1 MSTFAN
7 IQAALD
13 TRLSTLSGLPTVAW
27 PNVATTPVEGTTYI
41 RPTLL
46 PASSELGG
54 LTDNK
59 VHRGIYQVDIFVQ
72 LEKGPAA
79 LLALQDSI
87 TTHFEADRDLTVSG
101 TTVFI
106 LAVSPSRGLRVESW
120 YMGFVE
126 INYICYS

>member
-1 MSTFAN
+1 MGTFAN
-7 IQAALD
+7 IQVALD
-13 TRLSTLSGLPTVAW
+13 TRLSTLSGLPAVAW
-27 PNVATTPVEGTTYI
+27 PNVATTPAEGTTYL

-46 PASSELGG
+46 PAASQLGG
-54 LTDNK
+54 LTDNR
-59 VHRGIYQVDIFVQ
+59 VHKGIYQIDIFVQ
-72 LEKGPAA
+72 LEKGASA

-87 TTHFEADRDLTVSG
+87 TTHFEADRDLVVSG

-106 LAVSPSRGLRVESW
+106 QAVSPSRGIRDDSW